1 MQPDPLTL
9 YKLMVL
15 YMLRQVKFP
24 LRGSQISEFFLGKE
38 YTNYFTLQ
46 QALDELV
53 EAHLI
58 TQEALRTLS
67 QYEITREGE
76 EALGY
81 FGSGISQAI
90 RDDIDTFLKE
100 NKFRLRNEVSVI
112 ADYSRSENGD
122 YLVRCEVREVRA
134 PLIALT
140 VSVPTEQHAEL
151 VCRNWQKKNQRL
163 YSYLM
168 EELIAE
174 EKKEG

>member
-1 MQPDPLTL
+1 MLTDPLTL

-24 LRGSQISEFFLGKE
+24 LRSSQISEFFLGRE

-58 TQEALRTLS
+58 TEEKVRTLS
-67 QYEITREGE
+67 QYDITREGE
-76 EALGY
+76 ETLGY
-81 FGSGISQAI
+81 FGNSVSPAI
-90 RDDIDTFLKE
+90 REDIETFLKE

-112 ADYSRSENGD
+112 ADYSRTEGSD
-122 YLVRCEVREVRA
+122 YLVRCEVREGRGR
-134 PLIALT
+134 LIGLT

-151 VCRNWQKKNQRL
+151 VCRNWQEKNQRL

-168 EELIAE
+168 EELISE
-174 EKKEG
+174 